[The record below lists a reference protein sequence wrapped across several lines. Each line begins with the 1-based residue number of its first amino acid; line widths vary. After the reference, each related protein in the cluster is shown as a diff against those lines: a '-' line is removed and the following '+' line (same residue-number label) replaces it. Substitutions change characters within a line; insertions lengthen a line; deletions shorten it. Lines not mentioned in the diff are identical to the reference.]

1 MNFYDDTASIN
12 KGYFTLK
19 KRIPHELV
27 RLGREGSDQIVAT
40 AQRGDAPSVRVYRD
54 YPHVFGGLNIFGVE
68 NIMHPSIKSEKF
80 NELFRSLDIERMVL
94 NVTGWKGAFCTLS
107 RIHTATPFWK
117 YQGSWHRDALVDSD
131 DSIHLN
137 IYLKDEKGFRIVPA
151 DRQPLLKERQINET
165 VLGNSDNL
173 LLTKDLYDEI
183 SAKAGDILFFK
194 SWLLHQGA
202 YRGQRRHIH
211 MCFKRNDNT
220 SQEEVIQVCNINYRK
235 DCDPTNSRV
244 YSKIS
249 ISSSHNKNSTENSAF
264 KVRNL
269 LTQLGL
275 ALKRGF
281 RLINYFI
288 PFLRIV
294 RERHLITQSGS
305 KHTKYSF
312 LSNTIWQ

>member
-1 MNFYDDTASIN
+1 MNFYDDTTSIN

-19 KRIPHELV
+19 KRIPPELA
-27 RLGREGSDQIVAT
+27 RLGLEGSDQIVAS

-68 NIMHPSIKSEKF
+68 HLMHQSIKSEKF
-80 NELFRSLDIERMVL
+80 NELFRSLDIEKMVL
-94 NVTGWKGAFCTLS
+94 NVTGWKGAFCTLC

-117 YQGSWHRDALVDSD
+117 YQGTWHRDALVNTD

-165 VLGNSDNL
+165 ALGNSDNL
-173 LLTKDLYDEI
+173 LLSKDLYDEI

-202 YRGQRRHIH
+202 YCGQRRHIH
-211 MCFKRNDNT
+211 MCFKRVDNN
-220 SQEEVIQVCNINYRK
+220 SQEEVIRVCNINYRK
-235 DCDPTNSRV
+235 DCDPTNSKV

-249 ISSSHNKNSTENSAF
+249 ISTSYNENSSANSPL

-269 LTQLGL
+269 LTQLKP
-275 ALKRGF
+275 ALKRGL

-288 PFLRIV
+288 PFLRII
-294 RERHLITQSGS
+294 RERHLINQSGS
-305 KHTKYSF
+305 KYTRYSF